1 VGGELKMGG
10 TLNIPKIDGSKR
22 EHDLKIIEHG
32 VNKVLKVYDCTL
44 NKKKSELNLFERGV
58 SV

>member
-1 VGGELKMGG
+1 MGG